1 MALLNHSWIRSITR
15 VVSSGQRPNPSIPV
29 QMRRPAIA
37 EPICTRGRG
46 SHHLCCLL
54 VGRGTGASRVVSESV
69 ATASLTVVR
78 AIPVEKLESACKP
91 GSVEDGH
98 SSGIAVTGD
107 LKRPTRKHGGT
118 PAAPRGATSL
128 FGLAPGGVCRAA
140 ECCHRRGALLPHRF
154 TLASTIAGAS
164 AVCFLL
170 HFPSAHAAQALP
182 GTSSAGAR
190 TFLHISREMQRP
202 SGRLRGAP

>member
-1 MALLNHSWIRSITR
+1 VPPAIPDLSARSRGPGGRRRTKPRGRICARPIIFARAFAEIAGRARAVRGGLQRASRGVAGGIRHAYSSITR
-15 VVSSGQRPNPSIPV
+15 
-29 QMRRPAIA
+29 
-37 EPICTRGRG
+37 
-46 SHHLCCLL
+46 
-54 VGRGTGASRVVSESV
+54 
-69 ATASLTVVR
+69 
-78 AIPVEKLESACKP
+78 EKKEKMESACKP
-91 GSVEDGH
+91 GSVEDSH

-118 PAAPRGATSL
+118 PAAPCGATSL

-154 TLASTIAGAS
+154 TLAVAIAGAW

-182 GTSSAGAR
+182 GTSSTGAR
-190 TFLHISREMQRP
+190 TFLPISREMQRP

>member
-1 MALLNHSWIRSITR
+1 M
-15 VVSSGQRPNPSIPV
+15 
-29 QMRRPAIA
+29 
-37 EPICTRGRG
+37 
-46 SHHLCCLL
+46 
-54 VGRGTGASRVVSESV
+54 SRDSRLIV
-69 ATASLTVVR
+69 
-78 AIPVEKLESACKP
+78 IKKESACKP
-91 GSVEDGH
+91 GFVEDDH

-118 PAAPRGATSL
+118 PAATCVATSL

-140 ECCHRRGALLPHRF
+140 ECCHRRGALLPHHF
-154 TLASTIAGAS
+154 TLTSFIAEAS

-202 SGRLRGAP
+202 SGRLRGHHSGMDPCSQGDSVRAPRRRRTGHFSRDPASSSARAYASLRLAPVSFTA